1 MAYRK
6 SPADPHRQQS
16 GSGADTPERRKRQT
30 AQFLEMQ
37 RKGRDSVISNMMRL
51 RALRLAKEEA
61 EAQAA
66 PAPAASS
73 ATTRKSGKLRTGES
87 VS

>member
-6 SPADPHRQQS
+6 SPVDPSRRQS
-16 GSGADTPERRKRQT
+16 GGGFDTPERRKRES
-30 AQFLEMQ
+30 AQSLEMQ
-37 RKGRDSVISNMMRL
+37 KKSRDAVISNMMRL

-66 PAPAASS
+66 PVAAAAPA
-73 ATTRKSGKLRTGES
+73 RKAGKLAAKEG

>member
-16 GSGADTPERRKRQT
+16 GSGTDTPERRKRQT

-37 RKGRDSVISNMMRL
+37 RKGRDSVITNMMRL

-66 PAPAASS
+66 PAASPAP
-73 ATTRKSGKLRTGES
+73 TRKSGKVRTGEG